1 MKRFKLIGFTVL
13 VLTYVAGCAQGPA
26 RGEET
31 KPGKP
36 PEAVPAK
43 GKAKKPAL
51 ERATFGLG

>member
-1 MKRFKLIGFTVL
+1 MKRFKPIGLTVL
-13 VLTYVAGCAQGPA
+13 VLTLSAGCAQGSA

-43 GKAKKPAL
+43 GKAEKPAL